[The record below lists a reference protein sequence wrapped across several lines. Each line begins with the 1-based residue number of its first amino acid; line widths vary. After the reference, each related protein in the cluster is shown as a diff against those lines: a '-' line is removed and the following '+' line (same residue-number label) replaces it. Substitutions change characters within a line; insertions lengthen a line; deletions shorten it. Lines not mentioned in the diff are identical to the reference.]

1 MSPRFRPQSSAYDHA
16 GTRFNGRAC
25 APGRQ
30 SGILPTTTIQLLGT
44 DGGVG
49 HAITI
54 VGDWI
59 FDATLE
65 RALPLTRESLDACCS
80 SDHGRVAF
88 RSVKRA
94 VRMQPS
100 AKRQKPNPPQH
111 RLFIKQVII
120 NGFKTYKDQTPL
132 PVDFHMGS
140 NIVVGK

>member
-1 MSPRFRPQSSAYDHA
+1 MFSSAASGLAFFGDEAVA
-16 GTRFNGRAC
+16 GIIADLIDASRKHPDPMALLFEIVESKAFRGYQAQNFKRGKLDLLADRS
-25 APGRQ
+25 PY
-30 SGILPTTTIQLLGT
+30 PTTIQLLGT

-100 AKRQKPNPPQH
+100 AKRQK
-111 RLFIKQVII
+111 LA
-120 NGFKTYKDQTPL
+120 
-132 PVDFHMGS
+132 
-140 NIVVGK
+140 